1 VSGRGP
7 QPAAVEPPDP
17 DAPLALT
24 MGEPAGI
31 GGEIALAAWLQRR
44 SVALPPFFL
53 LDDPDRLERLARRL
67 GLEVPVAVLDTPEQA
82 PRRFGEALP
91 VLPEPLPAAPA
102 PGRPDP
108 ANARSVIRAIDRAVA
123 LVRAGQAAAVVTNP
137 IAKSQ
142 LYQAGFRHPGH
153 TEYLADLAAAP
164 GRPAPDP
171 VMMLAC
177 PELRVVPATIHLPL
191 AQVPA
196 QLTRAC
202 ILHAVRTTAAALAR
216 DFDLARPR
224 LVVTGLNP
232 HAGEDGALGREE
244 IDTIAPAVATLRA
257 DGLDV
262 RGPLAADTLFHPRA
276 RAGYDAA
283 VCMYHDQALIPIKT
297 LDFARGVNVT
307 LGLPFVRTSPDHGTA
322 FGIAGTGTADPA
334 SLIEAL
340 KLADRLARG
349 RARNAPVA
357 A

>member
-1 VSGRGP
+1 VSAPGR

-31 GGEIALAAWLQRR
+31 GAEIALAAWLQRR
-44 SVALPPFFL
+44 DAGLPTFFL
-53 LDDPDRLERLARRL
+53 LDDPDRLERLASRL
-67 GLEVPVAVLDTPEQA
+67 DLRVPIVALDTPDQA
-82 PRRFGEALP
+82 HRHFAEALP
-91 VLPEPLPAAPA
+91 VLPERLPVDPE

-108 ANARSVIRAIDRAVA
+108 TNAPSVIRAIDRAVA
-123 LVRAGQAAAVVTNP
+123 LVRAGESAALVTNP

-153 TEYLADLAAAP
+153 TEYLAALAAEP
-164 GRPAPDP
+164 GSPPPDP
-171 VMMLAC
+171 VMLLAC
-177 PELRVVPATIHLPL
+177 PELRVVPTTIHVPL
-191 AQVPA
+191 ADVPA
-196 QLTRAC
+196 ALTRGR
-202 ILHAVRTTAAALAR
+202 ILHTVRTTAAALTR

-224 LVVTGLNP
+224 LVLAGLNP
-232 HAGEDGALGREE
+232 HAGEHGTLGREDL
-244 IDTIAPAVATLRA
+244 DTIAPAVATLQA
-257 DGLDV
+257 EGLDV
-262 RGPLAADTLFHPRA
+262 RGPLSADTLFHARA

-283 VCMYHDQALIPIKT
+283 ICMYHDQALIPIKT

-340 KLADRLARG
+340 RLAGRLARG
-349 RARNAPVA
+349 RARNAPA
-357 A
+357 AA